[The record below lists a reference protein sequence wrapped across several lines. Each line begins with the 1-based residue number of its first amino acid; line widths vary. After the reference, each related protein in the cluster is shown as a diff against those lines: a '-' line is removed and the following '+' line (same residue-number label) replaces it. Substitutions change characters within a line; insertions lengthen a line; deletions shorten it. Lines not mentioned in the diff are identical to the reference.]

1 MEPHENMDEML
12 PDFLKKNGPKTTGF
26 RLPDGYF
33 ENFGDRLSLTPDPSP
48 EEKGAPQEVAGRIP
62 ATDAEGLRLSR
73 LSPSGGAGGGFS
85 LPENYFEKLP
95 DRVFEKIGTVGKA
108 VELSQK
114 RPFFNIVKKPAA
126 LAAAASMSVLVV
138 ALAFF
143 LPAEWEGFNKKEVE
157 KASPIACNVSC
168 LSEKISAED
177 VEFYLSE
184 NLAEFSTDD
193 LATEDLVGEISAPN
207 LKKHQEIDLDA
218 DDAEPLLREMLDDF
232 SAEELEDML

>member
-33 ENFGDRLSLTPDPSP
+33 EKMGDRFFESL
-48 EEKGAPQEVAGRIP
+48 Q
-62 ATDAEGLRLSR
+62 
-73 LSPSGGAGGGFS
+73 SGGQEIGALETTFLDEIKPVGGGHS

-95 DRVFEKIGTVGKA
+95 DRVFEKTGTVGKA
-108 VELSQK
+108 VELPQK

>member
-1 MEPHENMDEML
+1 MEPLENMDEQL
-12 PDFLKKNGPKTTGF
+12 PDFLKKNGPKTEGF
-26 RLPDGYF
+26 RLPEGYF
-33 ENFGDRLSLTPDPSP
+33 ENFGDRFFQKNAALETSFL
-48 EEKGAPQEVAGRIP
+48 EEIKPV
-62 ATDAEGLRLSR
+62 
-73 LSPSGGAGGGFS
+73 GGGHS

-95 DRVFEKIGTVGKA
+95 ERVFEKIETGGKM
-108 VELSQK
+108 VELPQK
-114 RPFFNIVKKPAA
+114 RPFFNILKKPAA
-126 LAAAASMSVLVV
+126 LAAAASMAVLVA

-157 KASPIACNVSC
+157 KASLIACNVSC

-177 VEFYLSE
+177 VEFYLAE

-193 LATEDLVGEISAPN
+193 LATEDLVGEISTPN
-207 LKKHQEIDLDA
+207 LKKHQEIELNA